1 MTADDLVRSIC
12 DQNLAVYRA
21 SPIRLREDVG
31 QEAEI
36 GHDYRGR
43 IVYELLQ
50 NADDAMADNPGTHD
64 AIFVRLTDT
73 DLWVGN
79 SGRPLDDDDVRGLCG
94 IGASSKGG
102 AVNRKRASIGHKGM
116 GFKSVL
122 EITDA
127 PEIISETYAFRLGR
141 HLATEPVTALM
152 REIGE
157 PVPARVPAMRF
168 PATLDDLPTE
178 WGQAQSA
185 GVRTLFRFP
194 LRTDLGPDQRSKLAD
209 RLIDLPVTAILF
221 LKHLER
227 IDVEVD
233 TEDRTETF
241 CWAIT
246 RTVDDGG
253 DWAPVAGLSKTGLYR
268 VDVDADH
275 ADDRS
280 FLVAHDDDLEIGD
293 HRGGLDE
300 YAWSG
305 VELSEVSVAVRLH
318 DQRPVEVEQAA
329 RVLHVFLPTGET
341 CPYPIVIN
349 GAFSADLSRQEV
361 RVSPDPD
368 DYNGWLLAEASRVFA
383 HGLVP
388 ALLDLGATDPE
399 VLSLLNR
406 GAAEPGDAAAT
417 RTGQVLVDAMRDAFA
432 DAALVPTPPGT
443 RLSLAEIVV
452 PPLADDSAAGSM
464 FRSLLADDASFDDR
478 VFPEPE
484 LCAGRSAFV
493 LVDHGAAAL
502 NVSAAP
508 GLLADADLSDVDL
521 GLHESELVFV
531 DPVLHTLERMWSGLL
546 PYERGEFETAVREA
560 ELFPTDGDA
569 AGELRRVSVAER
581 DCFYPPRA
589 LSGAIPLEGLC
600 FLSRDLCWGDLVPKQ
615 RQELLHSQMA
625 VWQALFGVRE
635 FKFPDVMR
643 SSILPALTLPDEGGR
658 PQEWDSLRRT
668 EVVAAVCQLSGR
680 TPNPSA
686 PLPYE
691 RLGPN
696 RALFNLARLPV
707 PCRADASGELTW
719 QPAYRVYFGKDWIAD
734 ASVEVITDAITTTG
748 QAPPEVPFLASPEL
762 LVPLLER
769 YEHLRKTAEEQDDAD
784 GEEDDE
790 VDIDEDEEQALD
802 TDHRERWISFLT
814 WLGVNHALRPV
825 HFFDV
830 EDRQSGW
837 LTTKDLSRPTGW
849 AFKTLDADVWLAY
862 ATTVRADPK
871 LGRATEDATPYFYEL
886 HDLEFLAQVLGA
898 VANDADC
905 TSAQALLTHLVENWA
920 QLQRFSKI
928 TIAAVPSDKAPSM
941 RSKPPRAQD
950 DELVSLGD
958 NLWLHRLRRRQ
969 FLPTTHGP
977 KSPAATWMSTRELDR
992 RFTSRRGNLDAGQ
1005 LLPILE
1011 IAGEFAT
1018 RARPICSL
1026 LGVRDEITSSS
1037 FGPDDARTVLDRLAT
1052 LLGHGAADH
1061 ARDPDRA
1068 TVREIVRPAYRN
1080 LLELLPG
1087 SEADARFPPG
1097 VLSGAPLLQ
1106 EDGHGS
1112 YRFAASA
1119 DTLWAERNGT
1129 RERLGNPSDLW
1140 TFVLDAS
1147 PGPRVPLTRLFDVRV
1162 LEEQLHWE
1170 PEPGEMA
1177 LDDTELASFRAG
1189 LQQLAPFILA
1199 RLSAERSTDALQ
1211 ARDATLLRR
1220 VLAGLVP
1227 VQELHVGCKLDDRA
1241 LAGLAERSAFVETSS
1256 EAAATRAFVTWDEH
1270 GWPPSADGA
1279 EALATAFAEAFG
1291 ASHFEAFLA
1300 LIRAPD
1306 EAARRRLLALAGA
1319 TSDLEAFVSAIT
1331 DADQLEPEEETTPDG
1346 DLALPKELSGD
1357 AEEKPAEQPEPGA
1370 DGGAVEMTPL
1380 YAATDLLIAGTP
1392 ITVTGDEATNG
1403 KPRSTR
1409 RSAAQT
1415 KAGATTGY
1423 GGRTDLSALD
1433 ALGMFVAMTY
1443 EVNRLFS
1450 DVPTACIFDPGVK
1463 ADQPDACVF
1472 DISSPALIAA
1482 ARHHS
1487 TAFDQA
1493 MHQLTANGV
1502 HPQQPGCD
1510 ILTLHPGSSKPID
1523 RLIELKSSGQHARTQ
1538 GMTWNEWKT
1547 AQNDQVRSHFYLY
1560 LVANLRSD
1568 LPDARPF
1575 LRAVRDP
1582 YATIRAQEQVDHST
1596 TRRVVLRVAEFEQA
1610 EHLEFSVAA
1619 SDGNAVAR

>member
-36 GHDYRGR
+36 AHDYRGR

-50 NADDAMADNPGTHD
+50 NADDAMADHPGTHD

-127 PEIISETYAFRLGR
+127 PEVISETYAFRLGR
-141 HLATEPVTALM
+141 HLATEPVSDLM

-168 PATLDDLPTE
+168 PATLDDLPAE
-178 WGQAQSA
+178 WEQAKSA

-194 LRTDLGPDQRSKLAD
+194 LRTDLGPDQRRKLAD

-233 TEDRTETF
+233 TEERTETF
-241 CWAIT
+241 RWAIT

-253 DWAPVAGLSKTGLYR
+253 DWAPVGGLSKTGLYR
-268 VDVDADH
+268 IDVAADH

-368 DYNGWLLAEASRVFA
+368 DYNGWLLAEAARVFA
-383 HGLVP
+383 RSLVP
-388 ALLDLGATDPE
+388 ALLDLGATDAE
-399 VLSLLNR
+399 VISLLDR

-417 RTGQVLVDAMRDAFA
+417 RTGQVLVDAMRGAVA
-432 DAALVPTPPGT
+432 DAPFVPISSNV
-443 RLSLAEIVV
+443 RRSLAEIVV
-452 PPLADDSAAGSM
+452 PPLADDSEAGSM
-464 FRSLLADDASFDDR
+464 FRSLLADDAGFDDR
-478 VFPEPE
+478 VFPEAV
-484 LCAGRSAFV
+484 LCAGRAAFV

-502 NVSAAP
+502 DVSAAP
-508 GLLADADLSDVDL
+508 GLLAAADLSDVDL
-521 GLHESELVFV
+521 ELHESELVIV
-531 DPVLHTLERMWSGLL
+531 DPVLHALERMWSGLS

-560 ELFPTDGDA
+560 ELFPTDGDS

-615 RQELLHSQMA
+615 RQELLHSQLA

-643 SSILPALTLPDEGGR
+643 SSVLPALTLPDEGGR

-680 TPNPSA
+680 APNPSA

-707 PCRADASGELTW
+707 PCRPDASGELTW

-734 ASVEVITDAITTTG
+734 ASVEVVSDAIISTG
-748 QAPPEVPFLASPEL
+748 QEPPEVPFLASPAL
-762 LVPLLER
+762 LVPLLEH
-769 YEHLRKTAEEQDDAD
+769 YEHLRKTVEEEEAADAA
-784 GEEDDE
+784 GNDE

-825 HFFDV
+825 HFSDV

-849 AFKTLDADVWLAY
+849 AFKTLDAEVWSGY
-862 ATTVRADPK
+862 VTKVRADPK
-871 LGRATEDATPYFYEL
+871 LDRATDQATAYFYEL
-886 HDLEFLAQVLGA
+886 HDLEFLAQILGA
-898 VANDADC
+898 VATDADC
-905 TSAQALLTHLVENWA
+905 TSAKALLTHLVENWP
-920 QLQRFSKI
+920 QLQRFTEGK
-928 TIAAVPSDKAPSM
+928 IAAVAAKAPGM
-941 RSKPPRAQD
+941 RKPPTARD
-950 DELVSLGD
+950 DELVSVGD

-977 KSPAATWMSTRELDR
+977 KSPAATWMPTRELER
-992 RFTSRRGNLDAGQ
+992 RFTSRRGNLNAGQ
-1005 LLPILE
+1005 LMPILDIE
-1011 IAGEFAT
+1011 GELAT
-1018 RARPICSL
+1018 RARPICTL

-1037 FGPDDARTVLDRLAT
+1037 FGSDDARTVLDRLAT
-1052 LLGHGAADH
+1052 IFGHGDADP
-1061 ARDPDRA
+1061 ARVPDRTA
-1068 TVREIVRPAYRN
+1068 VREIIRPAYRN

-1087 SEADARFPPG
+1087 TEADARFPPR
-1097 VLSGAPLLQ
+1097 VLSGTPLLQ

-1112 YRFAASA
+1112 YRFAASGE
-1119 DTLWAERNGT
+1119 TLWAERNGT
-1129 RERLGNPSDLW
+1129 RERLGNPPGLW

-1170 PEPGEMA
+1170 PEPGDIA

-1199 RLSAERSTDALQ
+1199 RLSADRATEALQ
-1211 ARDATLLRR
+1211 ARDAASLRR

-1227 VQELHVGCKLDDRA
+1227 VQELHVGCKLDDRT
-1241 LAGLAERSAFVETSS
+1241 LAGLAQRSAFVETSS
-1256 EAAATRAFVTWDEH
+1256 DAATRAFVTWDEH

-1319 TSDLEAFVSAIT
+1319 TSDIEGFVSALT
-1331 DADQLEPEEETTPDG
+1331 DADQPEPDDQRPED
-1346 DLALPKELSGD
+1346 DLALAKEPGGD
-1357 AEEKPAEQPEPGA
+1357 AEEKPAEQPEPGGT
-1370 DGGAVEMTPL
+1370 GGAVEMTPL
-1380 YAATDLLIAGTP
+1380 YAATDLLIAGAP
-1392 ITVTGDEATNG
+1392 ITVTGEEPTNG
-1403 KPRSTR
+1403 KPAPTR
-1409 RSAAQT
+1409 RSATQT

-1443 EVNRLFS
+1443 EVNRLLP
-1450 DVPTACIFDPGVK
+1450 DVPTACIFEPGLK

-1472 DISSPALIAA
+1472 DISSQALIAL
-1482 ARHHS
+1482 ARQHS

-1502 HPQQPGCD
+1502 HEEHPGCD
-1510 ILTLHPGSSKPID
+1510 ILTLRPGSSNPID

-1538 GMTWNEWKT
+1538 AMTWNEWKT

-1610 EHLEFSVAA
+1610 EHLELGVAA
-1619 SDGNAVAR
+1619 SDGDTGVR

>member
-1 MTADDLVRSIC
+1 MTADDLVQSIC

-36 GHDYRGR
+36 AHDYRGR

-64 AIFVRLTDT
+64 AIFVRLTET

-127 PEIISETYAFRLGR
+127 PEVISETCALRLGR
-141 HLATEPVTALM
+141 HLAIEPVSALM
-152 REIGE
+152 SEIGE
-157 PVPARVPAMRF
+157 PAPTRVPAMRF
-168 PATLDDLPTE
+168 PAALDDLPRE
-178 WGQAQSA
+178 WEQAKLE

-194 LRTDLGPDQRSKLAD
+194 LRADLGPDQRSKLAD

-221 LKHLER
+221 FKHLER

-233 TEDRTETF
+233 TEDRAETF
-241 CWAIT
+241 RWQIT
-246 RTVDDGG
+246 RAIADDGQ
-253 DWAPVAGLSKTGLYR
+253 WTPVAGLAKTGLYR
-268 VDVDADH
+268 VDVAAEH
-275 ADDRS
+275 AEDRS
-280 FLVAHDDDLEIGD
+280 FLVAHDDDLEITE

-300 YAWSG
+300 YAWNG
-305 VELSEVSVAVRLH
+305 VELSEVSVAVQLH
-318 DQRPVEVEQAA
+318 EQRPVPVDQAA

-361 RVSPDPD
+361 RVSLDPE
-368 DYNGWLLAEASRVFA
+368 DYNGWLLAEAARVFA
-383 HGLVP
+383 RDLVP

-399 VLSLLNR
+399 VLSLLDR
-406 GAAEPGDAAAT
+406 GAAEPGDAAPT

-432 DAALVPTPPGT
+432 NASFVPTPAGP
-443 RLSLAEIVV
+443 RRPLDEIVV

-464 FRSLLADDASFDDR
+464 FRSLLADDVSVDDR
-478 VFPEPE
+478 VFPEAQ
-484 LCAGRSAFV
+484 LCAGRAAFV

-502 NVSAAP
+502 DVSVAP
-508 GLLADADLSDVDL
+508 GLLAGTDLSDVDL
-521 GLHESELVFV
+521 ELHESELVFV
-531 DPVLHTLERMWSGLL
+531 DPVLHTLERMWSGLS
-546 PYERGEFETAVREA
+546 PHERAEFETAVREA

-615 RQELLHSQMA
+615 RQELLHSQLA

-643 SSILPALTLPDEGGR
+643 SSVLPALTLPDEGGR

-707 PCRADASGELTW
+707 PCRPDASGELTW
-719 QPAYRVYFGKDWIAD
+719 HPAYRVYFGQDWIAD
-734 ASVEVITDAITTTG
+734 ASIEVVTDAITSTG
-748 QAPPEVPFLASPEL
+748 QEPPEVPFLASPAL

-769 YEHLRKTAEEQDDAD
+769 YDHLRKTAEEEDEETAD
-784 GEEDDE
+784 EEANDE

-825 HFFDV
+825 HFSDV

-837 LTTKDLSRPTGW
+837 LTTKGLSRPTGW
-849 AFKTLDADVWLAY
+849 AFKTLDAEVWSAY
-862 ATTVRADPK
+862 ATRVRANPK
-871 LGRATEDATPYFYEL
+871 LERATEDATAYFYEL
-886 HDLEFLAQVLGA
+886 HDLEFLAQILGA
-898 VANDADC
+898 VVTDADC
-905 TSAQALLTHLVENWA
+905 TSANALLTHLVENWL
-920 QLQRFSKI
+920 QLQRFTEGKI
-928 TIAAVPSDKAPSM
+928 AVIAAKAPGM
-941 RSKPPRAQD
+941 RKPPTARD
-950 DELVSLGD
+950 DELVSIGD

-977 KSPAATWMSTRELDR
+977 KSPAATWMPTREIER
-992 RFTSRRGNLDAGQ
+992 RFTSRRGNLAAGQ
-1005 LLPILE
+1005 LMPILDIE
-1011 IAGEFAT
+1011 GEFAT

-1052 LLGHGAADH
+1052 LFGHGIADH
-1061 ARDPDRA
+1061 TREPDRA
-1068 TVREIVRPAYRN
+1068 AVREIIRPVYRN

-1087 SEADARFPPG
+1087 TEADARFPAG

-1106 EDGHGS
+1106 EDGHGN

-1129 RERLGNPSDLW
+1129 RERLGNPPDLW

-1170 PEPGEMA
+1170 PEPGDLA
-1177 LDDTELASFRAG
+1177 LDETELAAFRAG

-1199 RLSAERSTDALQ
+1199 RLSADRSTETLQ

-1220 VLAGLVP
+1220 VLAGLAP
-1227 VQELHVGCKLDDRA
+1227 VQELHVGCKLDDRT
-1241 LAGLAERSAFVETSS
+1241 LTGLSRRSAFVETRPD
-1256 EAAATRAFVTWDEH
+1256 AATRAFVTWNEH

-1319 TSDLEAFVSAIT
+1319 SSDIEGFVSALT
-1331 DADQLEPEEETTPDG
+1331 DTD
-1346 DLALPKELSGD
+1346 
-1357 AEEKPAEQPEPGA
+1357 QPEPDDHRG
-1370 DGGAVEMTPL
+1370 
-1380 YAATDLLIAGTP
+1380 
-1392 ITVTGDEATNG
+1392 
-1403 KPRSTR
+1403 R
-1409 RSAAQT
+1409 R
-1415 KAGATTGY
+1415 
-1423 GGRTDLSALD
+1423 
-1433 ALGMFVAMTY
+1433 
-1443 EVNRLFS
+1443 
-1450 DVPTACIFDPGVK
+1450 
-1463 ADQPDACVF
+1463 
-1472 DISSPALIAA
+1472 
-1482 ARHHS
+1482 
-1487 TAFDQA
+1487 
-1493 MHQLTANGV
+1493 
-1502 HPQQPGCD
+1502 
-1510 ILTLHPGSSKPID
+1510 
-1523 RLIELKSSGQHARTQ
+1523 
-1538 GMTWNEWKT
+1538 
-1547 AQNDQVRSHFYLY
+1547 
-1560 LVANLRSD
+1560 
-1568 LPDARPF
+1568 
-1575 LRAVRDP
+1575 
-1582 YATIRAQEQVDHST
+1582 
-1596 TRRVVLRVAEFEQA
+1596 
-1610 EHLEFSVAA
+1610 
-1619 SDGNAVAR
+1619 